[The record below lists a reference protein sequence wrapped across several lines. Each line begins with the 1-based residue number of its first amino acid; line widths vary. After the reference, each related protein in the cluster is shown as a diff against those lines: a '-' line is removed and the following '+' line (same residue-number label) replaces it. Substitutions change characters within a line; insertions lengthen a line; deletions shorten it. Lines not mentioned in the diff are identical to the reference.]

1 MSKELKLIF
10 GIYLEDGKY
19 SQAPC
24 KIISPIGQEFKG
36 IILLNFKQGSN
47 SETGHYSG
55 IRLFNNHFLG
65 NMNINSFKN
74 HLNPSEVEMHDKAE
88 LNILIMNVRSIN
100 DYLKRLFLIDLIDI
114 LRNRQIDIAFIQE
127 TFLNKNDKL
136 YFSGYKIFRSNNEI
150 QRRKDVAILINTK
163 LNVETQK
170 LAIDPDGRFKKLRI
184 KNKLDNNLINISNIY
199 LEPNGELDYI
209 NKIIFDADII
219 GGDMNKS
226 NSGLNTLGVTTIRT
240 LK

>member
-10 GIYLEDGKY
+10 GIYLEDRKY

-114 LRNRQIDIAFIQE
+114 LRNRQIDI
-127 TFLNKNDKL
+127 
-136 YFSGYKIFRSNNEI
+136 
-150 QRRKDVAILINTK
+150 
-163 LNVETQK
+163 
-170 LAIDPDGRFKKLRI
+170 
-184 KNKLDNNLINISNIY
+184 
-199 LEPNGELDYI
+199 
-209 NKIIFDADII
+209 
-219 GGDMNKS
+219 
-226 NSGLNTLGVTTIRT
+226 
-240 LK
+240 